1 VRSAAAEDIDGFVLC
16 GFVLCG
22 VVLSLADSYN
32 LKRFLSFLLEMAI
45 QTDVVFST

>member
-1 VRSAAAEDIDGFVLC
+1 MRSAAAEDID